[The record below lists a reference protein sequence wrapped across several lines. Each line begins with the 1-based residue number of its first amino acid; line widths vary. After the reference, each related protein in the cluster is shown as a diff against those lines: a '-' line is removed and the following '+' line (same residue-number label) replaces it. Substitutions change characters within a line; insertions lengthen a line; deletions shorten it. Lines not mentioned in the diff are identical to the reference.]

1 MLSGATNV
9 PLSAVPMWLEDSKD
23 RSIILEGV
31 GWMASVLVEAQ
42 AKLLMEPRDNA
53 AEGIFQIVNA

>member
-9 PLSAVPMWLEDSKD
+9 PLSAVPMWLEDSKG

-42 AKLLMEPRDNA
+42 AKLLLEPRDNA